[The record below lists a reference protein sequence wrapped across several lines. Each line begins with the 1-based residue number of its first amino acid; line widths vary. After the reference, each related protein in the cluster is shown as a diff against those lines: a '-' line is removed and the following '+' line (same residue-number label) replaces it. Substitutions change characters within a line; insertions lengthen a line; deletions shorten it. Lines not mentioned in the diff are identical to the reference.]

1 MEIQSLWKNKRGGGG
16 YDIVG
21 GGGGVDESTH
31 RSFIVGVDASAVSPD
46 MVYADDHGKHGKQN
60 GADGGGVLH
69 GAKRLCL
76 FFSIFFPS
84 LSQEMHGW
92 HGVRKIKTYGY
103 G

>member
-1 MEIQSLWKNKRGGGG
+1 MEIQSLWKNKRGGVMILLEGWMR
-16 YDIVG
+16 VRTAP
-21 GGGGVDESTH
+21 S
-31 RSFIVGVDASAVSPD
+31 SSAVSPD

-69 GAKRLCL
+69 GAKRLSL

-92 HGVRKIKTYGY
+92 HGVRNIKTYGH